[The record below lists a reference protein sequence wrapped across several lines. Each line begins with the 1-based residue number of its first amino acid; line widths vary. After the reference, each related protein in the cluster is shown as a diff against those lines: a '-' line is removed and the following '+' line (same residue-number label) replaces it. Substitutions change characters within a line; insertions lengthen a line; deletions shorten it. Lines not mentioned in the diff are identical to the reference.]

1 MKYIKIVIFVIIV
14 IAAFYVSK
22 IIVQNIQLQNAIKV
36 LEEKEYIS
44 SDIEKK
50 RNLELNSNGIF
61 LDSIPVVYENETK
74 NLFEIIKTNKL
85 VLFISEKHCD
95 ICIKA
100 QVENLIENKTL
111 NPNNIIILIQPFSRH
126 YIELFKKKNKLTNT
140 IYECKENTYK
150 SFPDLYEPYFFIID
164 IQTQRIQSMFIP
176 DKTDPHA
183 TQVYLN
189 NINRKYF
196 N

>member
-74 NLFEIIKTNKL
+74 NLFET
-85 VLFISEKHCD
+85 
-95 ICIKA
+95 
-100 QVENLIENKTL
+100 
-111 NPNNIIILIQPFSRH
+111 
-126 YIELFKKKNKLTNT
+126 
-140 IYECKENTYK
+140 
-150 SFPDLYEPYFFIID
+150 
-164 IQTQRIQSMFIP
+164 
-176 DKTDPHA
+176 
-183 TQVYLN
+183 
-189 NINRKYF
+189 
-196 N
+196 